1 MLKTAMDMIN
11 DHAAAIDTFRDRG
24 LQPVVAAAE
33 IIIDAMCNS
42 GFLYLCG
49 NGGSAADCQHIAGEF
64 VGRFRQER
72 PALPA
77 IAFTTDT
84 SILTCIGNDYRFEDI
99 FARQAEAM
107 ITDRDVL
114 WVFSTSG
121 TSKNILA
128 AADIAKKKGSK
139 IIAFVGRQDSPLER
153 IADVCVC
160 AQCNLT
166 STSQEVHQLAYHI
179 ICNIVEQGMV
189 EKKKN

>member
-166 STSQEVHQLAYHI
+166 STSQEVHQLA
-179 ICNIVEQGMV
+179 
-189 EKKKN
+189 